1 MAAACPRPVRL
12 TPDGIL
18 TQRTV
23 ERLWISDRKALI
35 DCGSSKK
42 ALLDFYHDRDAAIL
56 GGKASQ

>member
-1 MAAACPRPVRL
+1 MRL